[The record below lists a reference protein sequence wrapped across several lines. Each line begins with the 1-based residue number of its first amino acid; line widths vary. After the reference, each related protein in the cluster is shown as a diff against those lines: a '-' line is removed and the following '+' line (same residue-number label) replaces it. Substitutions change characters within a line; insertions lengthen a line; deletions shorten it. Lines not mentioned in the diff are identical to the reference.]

1 MVNPVAAVPERLP
14 CGGRDCRPLQ
24 AVERAE
30 AKGAWRN
37 PKPDFYK
44 TLEKNLGVDFGFKI
58 R

>member
-1 MVNPVAAVPERLP
+1 VDETAA
-14 CGGRDCRPLQ
+14 PLQ

-37 PKPDFYK
+37 PKPDFHK